1 MFTTDI
7 SKKKVW
13 IFILKGWKI
22 KIKLDIFQNFA
33 KISLFFLLKVGP
45 FENLKS
51 YGFRI
56 SGNERYWFWE
66 GHGLF
71 AEMKNY
77 VFFCWEV
84 STFEKFWPPIMGYID
99 LLLWGP
105 LLLWVSNRHFL
116 SYYGLLLVKIPI
128 TYFYGSPNL
137 LLWVTILLAFYG
149 FQWLK
154 SCFLE

>member
-1 MFTTDI
+1 MNFYFKGLKNQNQVGHFPKFCKNFT
-7 SKKKVW
+7 
-13 IFILKGWKI
+13 
-22 KIKLDIFQNFA
+22 
-33 KISLFFLLKVGP
+33 FFLLKVGP

-66 GHGLF
+66 GHRLF

-84 STFEKFWPPIMGYID
+84 STFEKFWPPFMGYID

-149 FQWLK
+149 FQLLK

>member
-7 SKKKVW
+7 SKKSMNFYFKG
-13 IFILKGWKI
+13 LKN
-22 KIKLDIFQNFA
+22 QNQVGHFP
-33 KISLFFLLKVGP
+33 KFCKNFTFFLLKVGP

-66 GHGLF
+66 GHRLF

-84 STFEKFWPPIMGYID
+84 STFEKFWPPFMGYID

-149 FQWLK
+149 FQLLK